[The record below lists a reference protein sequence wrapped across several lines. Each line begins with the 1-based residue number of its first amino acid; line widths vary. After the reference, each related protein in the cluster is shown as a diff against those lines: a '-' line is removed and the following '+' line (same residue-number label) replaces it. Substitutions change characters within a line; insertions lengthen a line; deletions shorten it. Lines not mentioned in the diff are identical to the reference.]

1 MTTTGGEGP
10 PEEHVLRKSRD
21 DRVVAG
27 VCGGLARYFGID
39 STLVRLAFVLLVFA
53 GGGGILVYLVALVLM
68 PAERPGEHVS
78 GPPDR
83 ERLQGV
89 WFFVGVALIALGGVL
104 LLGELFSWF
113 RQYIGPALLI
123 AIGVGI
129 LVHAARR

>member
-1 MTTTGGEGP
+1 MGTSEGQGS

-21 DRVVAG
+21 DRVLAG

-39 STLVRLAFVLLVFA
+39 STLVRLAFVLLTVA

-68 PAERPGEHVS
+68 PDEGPGEHVT
-78 GPPDR
+78 GPPDQ

-113 RQYIGPALLI
+113 RRYIGPALLI
-123 AIGVGI
+123 AIGAGV

>member
-1 MTTTGGEGP
+1 MGTTEGERP
-10 PEEHVLRKSRD
+10 SEEHVLRKSRE

-27 VCGGLARYFGID
+27 VCGGLARYLGID

-68 PAERPGEHVS
+68 PDERPGEQIT
-78 GPPDR
+78 GPPDQ
-83 ERLQGV
+83 ERLRGV

-104 LLGELFSWF
+104 LLGQLFSWF

>member
-1 MTTTGGEGP
+1 MGATEGEGLT
-10 PEEHVLRKSRD
+10 EEHLLRKSRD

-39 STLVRLAFVLLVFA
+39 STLVRLAFVLLTVA
-53 GGGGILVYLVALVLM
+53 GGGGILVYLVALVVMLD
-68 PAERPGEHVS
+68 EGPGERVT

-113 RQYIGPALLI
+113 RRYIGPALLI

-129 LVHAARR
+129 LVHASRR

>member
-1 MTTTGGEGP
+1 MGTTEAERP
-10 PEEHVLRKSRD
+10 PDEHALRKSRD

-27 VCGGLARYFGID
+27 VCGGLARYFGVD
-39 STLVRLAFVLLVFA
+39 STLVRLAFVLLTVA

-68 PAERPGEHVS
+68 PEERPGEHVT
-78 GPPDR
+78 GPPDQ

-89 WFFVGVALIALGGVL
+89 WLFVGVALIALGGVL

-123 AIGVGI
+123 VIGAGI